1 MEFDLCIRMKLPTNT
16 GDFSVVSEFTGARLG
31 NELRTRR
38 LERIAELLE
47 SQPSKSLPQALGTI
61 ADREATYRFLNND
74 SISFEAILTPHFE
87 ATAKRAES
95 YDEVLCIHDTTELEF
110 DTPAPRKGLGR
121 LRGKKSPQGFF
132 AHTSLLVALNEPREP
147 LGLLSVQPW
156 TRTEQVRQMRRQAG
170 RTQMD
175 FWSKGVSLC
184 EQRSRTSLIHVMD
197 RQGDSYEQYAKLQ
210 AERRRFVIRAC
221 HDRLLGD
228 GTKLFDALDE
238 APLSAI
244 RTVPLSRRLTAGQTP
259 KQKQIYPERQSRQAE
274 LNIRAMTVE
283 VARSG
288 WLRVCFPSELT
299 LNIVYVVEANPPP
312 GEPPVCWYLVTKEPI
327 NTPENVLKIIDIYR
341 RRWVVEELFKALK
354 TGCQYERLQLESYD
368 ALLRALA
375 IYLPVAWQLLRLR
388 YLAGAA
394 PTVPATAVLT
404 PIQIEILRAIS
415 GATFPQ
421 SPTVRDAMLAIAARG
436 GHIKNNGEPGW
447 LVIARGLHDLLLIE
461 VGWRAAM
468 EAKGD
473 Q

>member
-1 MEFDLCIRMKLPTNT
+1 MRFDLYIRMKAPINT
-16 GDFSVVSEFTGARLG
+16 GNFSIVNEFAGAQLG
-31 NELRTRR
+31 NQLRTKR
-38 LERIAELLE
+38 LKRIAERLE
-47 SQPSKSLPQALGTI
+47 AQPSKSLPQALGTI
-61 ADREATYRFLNND
+61 ADQEATYRFLNNE
-74 SISFEAILTPHFE
+74 SISFEALLTPHFE

-95 YDEVLCIHDTTELEF
+95 YSEVVCIHDTTELEF

-121 LRGKKSPQGFF
+121 LRGKTSSQGFF
-132 AHTSLLVALNEPREP
+132 AHTSLLVALAESREP

-170 RTQMD
+170 LTEMD
-175 FWSKGVSLC
+175 FWSLGVRLC
-184 EQRSRTSLIHVMD
+184 EQRCQTSLIHVMD
-197 RQGDSYEQYAKLQ
+197 RQGDSYEQYAQLQ
-210 AERRRFVIRAC
+210 VERRRFVIRAC
-221 HDRLLGD
+221 HNRLLND

-238 APLSAI
+238 APLFAI
-244 RTVPLSRRLTAGQTP
+244 RRVPLSRRMTAGQTP
-259 KQKQIYPERQSRQAE
+259 KKKQIYPERQSRQAE

-299 LNIVYVVEANPPP
+299 LNVVYVVEANPPP
-312 GEPPVCWYLVTKEPI
+312 GEPPVCWYLITKEPI
-327 NTPENVLKIIDIYR
+327 NTPENVLKIVDIYR
-341 RRWVVEELFKALK
+341 ARWVVEELFKALK
-354 TGCQYERLQLESYD
+354 TGCQYEQLQLESYD

-394 PTVPATAVLT
+394 PTASATVVLT

-415 GATFPQ
+415 GVAFPE

-436 GHIKNNGEPGW
+436 GHIKNNGDPGW
-447 LVIARGLHDLLLIE
+447 LVLTRGLHDLLLIE

-468 EAKGD
+468 EVKGD